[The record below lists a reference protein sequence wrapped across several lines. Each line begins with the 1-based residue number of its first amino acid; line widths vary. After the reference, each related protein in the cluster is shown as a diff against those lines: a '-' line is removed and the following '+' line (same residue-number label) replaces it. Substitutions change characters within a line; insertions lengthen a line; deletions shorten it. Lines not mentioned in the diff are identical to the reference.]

1 MDKSAQGKDVDAAE
15 ILQLQSVLQE
25 NKKLGETAISE
36 LMSDDI
42 QPHISNSEQL
52 AEKLFGYQE
61 LYEKALKVIE
71 KKIEE

>member
-42 QPHISNSEQL
+42 
-52 AEKLFGYQE
+52 
-61 LYEKALKVIE
+61 
-71 KKIEE
+71 